1 MIQQRLQ
8 GLQGLQGIN
17 RQARSFNELSLKEK
31 QDFINNHLDKLGKYY
46 SNENVINNFYD
57 NTRFINAF
65 GRQKFFE
72 LGDSPLAQKFRN
84 NLLKQYYQDR
94 RNKIINDTFESTF
107 GNDQNIN
114 DLRSGLDEQGKLDLL
129 KNTNYLTDNQVIQRF
144 NDNLKASKKL
154 TTDMANGQYV
164 GNPFSTAGTL
174 KNSYDTGEKVDP
186 YFNRDKDLKNNQYIL
201 DNIYSKV
208 QKRREDSV
216 AGLTDTIYKGML
228 NANDK
233 GAKSLAQ
240 SYKDFDTL
248 ATKLSPHY
256 AQFKDSR
263 WLKGYSNTDK
273 LKDYS
278 KFLAL
283 EQQYGKGLATQYLD
297 HTIQDR
303 VAEAQDG
310 KVTWNT
316 LKRVATTAYSDF
328 GSQIA
333 MFRNA
338 DKFFDPVTMGVINQG
353 LDPNKPIYATD
364 KYGNLINKYGDPIDT
379 KHILSKNIF
388 GQILRPS
395 NANNNPT
402 NNGQINNEYIGKAL
416 TDLSKSDKDKPVVIG
431 YHKNTNKWT
440 NPAYWNDLYMYNTVD
455 PEEIELIKQRAGVSK
470 NLNVHPYGY
479 NPNEHMA
486 SWDTVYEGIA
496 QSGHLFEGIA
506 ETALLGGFTK
516 GLGIMGRAVGTG
528 VTTAARA
535 ANASA
540 KTLEMMSKIGRGI
553 SKTSGAAN
561 DVLMNMVASMNGPQG
576 EAMGT
581 FNEQL
586 EKNEEAIRDQIKK
599 ELHDF
604 SKTINYDAPHAKQQ
618 IAQYY
623 NQLKLQDLRRLKQG
637 AVEGIK
643 QLPMSDATLMQQAKQ
658 LYTDNL
664 LSDQEK
670 YLNQKHQ
677 KDFQEAATN
686 AAKTYTTNWVADFI
700 KENFITGG
708 IQNYKIA
715 KGALTGAFDNTIAK
729 NIVADAATGGV
740 KRAVGKA
747 GKALAKSRWQNI
759 VKQAGKQVAGGF
771 ADEFLDGLNA
781 NMSEGIGDKSF
792 KDYLNKNYD
801 TDAYNA
807 TTHGFFANMVAG
819 VNGFTQGLTD
829 KENWYE
835 GIIGG
840 ISPFVSGAIGGGI
853 ITHPMKTTRALLKG
867 IDENG
872 NKLNYAE
879 RAAQVFTNPILDEY
893 ANAKSEDRAIDKQIN
908 DINELIKNN
917 KTTLNDAAKAMKALN
932 NYSSPLQ
939 VNRYRGEDGVGSTIL
954 DSEDNKLYNVFT
966 LMDLLHTLHSV
977 EGGSKSQLYQDIMDN
992 MKNLAKGKLSEEEMN
1007 DEIDKFLADEDNKS
1021 VLDKDNNR
1029 EIAAERL
1036 QKNAKFFMDTYK
1048 KYDDISTTLARSSQL
1063 RNADPRLVSMLKY
1076 NLLAKDNYKERLN
1089 QIETELGVGHTDAE
1103 NKDYTANLK
1112 YLYGRKAARE
1122 NALKARERDLANIDA
1137 IQKANIEANNKALID
1152 RDNIQKEIAE
1162 AKDDDTRKAA
1172 QDKLDE
1178 LNNLKESRKFRNKSL
1193 DTQKS
1198 ILQEEK
1204 AELEQL
1210 IKDNP
1215 DTILSVDDIL
1225 SMNAA
1230 DRAAVF
1236 DEKNADNYTKAQ
1248 LKVINKAK
1256 EKLKAKDPDALEKI
1270 HDAGILHDRIASS
1283 NTVYN
1288 KLLDNADLATTWLD
1302 AQEAV
1307 RDRRAAEENLERAL
1321 KSSYKELNDA
1331 YDNDDP
1337 EVLKREVLGHESPVL
1352 DAYMQDNPD
1361 KADKIKPYYDMRKFF
1376 DEAAAIVLSS
1386 DEDKVTKNV
1395 RLDNVAAMFHN
1406 ANNVADVMKNIEGVI
1421 DDPSIDPSNKKF
1433 FDDLL
1438 NNMQKLNYQR
1448 DKTTLEKR
1456 KDRLKREAEDK
1467 AKKEAEEARKQAEAK
1482 AAADAAAKAKAEAEA
1497 KAKTD
1502 AEAKA
1507 KAEAEAKRA
1516 AEEAASTTQEG
1527 LSKED
1532 EKRAAEET
1540 SSYQGETPD
1549 NLVRPEDAIPAGT
1562 EVDEKKE
1569 RSNISN
1575 AEQVGNT
1582 MPIKTSWTASLMN
1595 DDAEEGSASAGEMWH
1610 RTENGPRKETVSA
1623 NLKVSNDGKRTI
1635 TFTNGNQNEEVVVSP
1650 DDYEAD
1656 ASAQQKPTEPSNNN
1670 QGQQGEQQQ
1679 GTKTVNDIKGF
1690 KTDGSGHFTLDSSVT
1705 IDDLKNL
1712 KDFDKYFEI
1721 TSSEASLQESTGFD
1735 LISDGDFGR
1744 TDKNGNRPVRRKAK
1758 IQLRGKE
1765 TGNSAQQSST
1775 EPSNREQD
1783 KKAANNEEKKE
1794 KTIENRPFHA
1804 KSLEKEGDDWYF
1816 VGNFEGE
1823 NKETRVKASKDFD
1836 LDNAINEQKAQRE
1849 RLYHKQGNTME
1860 VKLEEDSDGNVSA
1873 SLPTLEEQK
1882 NNMPE
1887 NMKGTIIE
1895 EDSMTSDV
1903 NENVQGEAQQEDS
1916 ATYNQ
1921 GYAMAVWNRDTLQG
1935 EERALVRDKDTKSPY
1950 SRDKLYAWC
1959 DSRGICIQDIID
1971 HELAN
1976 ILEVNP
1982 HAKVKFM
1989 ATNSKDFPA
1998 TREHKDYEVGN
2009 NLFMVLDYDDSI
2021 NRGITQIHDNDKY
2034 GGVIEADGKKY
2045 LIIGVFA
2052 YKNGNTAQQALY
2064 NNLWGAVT
2072 NSEAGT
2078 VTKKRKQKAFGTD
2091 DPRAKNGDGMI
2102 RMERDAYFPHHTK
2115 EVFYV
2120 SPNFSTEI
2128 VPYTLIP
2135 GWNVH
2140 RMENDTEAQHR
2151 PVIELMND
2159 DKRNP
2164 YHITLDN
2171 ASWAIQ
2177 EEKQF
2182 LIVNPKEVKQE
2193 EMSIMAPTDKEKNMG
2208 ATFILF
2214 PAANGK
2220 MFCGHIDACM
2230 YKDMKEGSL
2239 KERADKL
2246 LNDLTSSDYD
2256 TRVKALKGLYHIFY
2270 LDNDKNKFAKKIL
2283 INRRGQITFK
2293 DEYDRNV
2300 YTATLGA
2307 SFNRE
2312 EFMQKFIEFSLR
2324 VNITPWVLADKN
2336 AIKEYSEA
2344 GALNT
2349 DLAQLALAGS
2359 SYSVYSVNVD
2369 GTINKPS
2376 EVANPV
2382 TQSRDTDYYDDRTN
2396 VTYYTDGKVAYY
2408 NYNKTS
2414 GKYYLNGNKVTDT
2427 DLIKQLDYNRHAMNG
2442 NITYET
2448 DEKGYKYYIIRD
2460 TDNPLVIKINN
2471 NNYHVTE
2478 LSSEESKA
2486 FIDKVNKEKETKER
2500 EMAAK
2505 QALAEMENLE
2515 DVNLETGSTPI
2526 TDNTIPTNGG
2536 LIYDPTTGGL
2546 IDTTEQEKL
2555 KKQEEEEKKREEELK
2570 KKDEAKKNPP
2580 KDSVTQS
2587 TTQTFEEL
2595 NKQKAYKERIKAV
2608 IAKKAEERGWGKVP
2622 KNPKKL
2628 AEYLQKNLKGTGIE
2642 LTSIGTSKEDIETW
2656 IDTLENCK

>member
-1 MIQQRLQ
+1 M
-8 GLQGLQGIN
+8 
-17 RQARSFNELSLKEK
+17 
-31 QDFINNHLDKLGKYY
+31 
-46 SNENVINNFYD
+46 
-57 NTRFINAF
+57 
-65 GRQKFFE
+65 
-72 LGDSPLAQKFRN
+72 
-84 NLLKQYYQDR
+84 
-94 RNKIINDTFESTF
+94 
-107 GNDQNIN
+107 
-114 DLRSGLDEQGKLDLL
+114 
-129 KNTNYLTDNQVIQRF
+129 QRF

-164 GNPFSTAGTL
+164 GNPFSTSGTL
-174 KNSYDTGEKVDP
+174 KNAYDTGEKVDP

-338 DKFFDPVTMGVINQG
+338 DKFFDPVAMGVINQG

-388 GQILRPS
+388 GQILHPS
-395 NANNNPT
+395 DANSNPT
-402 NNGQINNEYIGKAL
+402 NNGQINNGYIGKAL
-416 TDLSKSDKDKPVVIG
+416 TNLSKSDKDKPVVIG

-440 NPAYWNDLYMYNTVD
+440 NPAYWNDMYMYNTVD

-540 KTLEMMSKIGRGI
+540 KTLEMMSKMGRGI

-586 EKNEEAIRDQIKK
+586 EKNEEAVKDQIKK
-599 ELHDF
+599 ELHDY
-604 SKTINYDAPHAKQQ
+604 SKTINYDVPHAKQQ

-715 KGALTGAFDNTIAK
+715 KGALTGAFDNTIER
-729 NIVADAATGGV
+729 NIVADAVTGGV

-807 TTHGFFANMVAG
+807 TTHGFFANMAAG

-829 KENWYE
+829 RENWYE

-853 ITHPMKTTRALLKG
+853 ITHPINTTRALLKG
-867 IDENG
+867 IDKNG
-872 NKLNYAE
+872 NKLNYTE

-977 EGGSKSQLYQDIMDN
+977 EGGSKSQLYQDVMDN
-992 MKNLAKGKLSEEEMN
+992 MKNLADGKLSEEEMN

-1021 VLDKDNNR
+1021 VLDKGNNR

-1076 NLLAKDNYKERLN
+1076 NLLAKDNYNERLN

-1112 YLYGRKAARE
+1112 YLYGGKAARE
-1122 NALKARERDLANIDA
+1122 NALKARERDLANIEA
-1137 IQKANIEANNKALID
+1137 AQKANIEANNKALTE
-1152 RDNIQKEIAE
+1152 RENIQKEIAE

-1178 LNNLKESRKFRNKSL
+1178 LNNLTESRKFRNKSL

-1270 HDAGILHDRIASS
+1270 HDAGILHDRIAGS

-1376 DEAAAIVLSS
+1376 DDAAAIVLSS

-1406 ANNVADVMKNIEGVI
+1406 ANSVADVMKNIEGLI
-1421 DDPSIDPSNKKF
+1421 DDPSIDPTNKKF

-1438 NNMQKLNYQR
+1438 DDMQKLNYQR

-1456 KDRLKREAEDK
+1456 KDQLKREAEDK
-1467 AKKEAEEARKQAEAK
+1467 AKREAEEARKK
-1482 AAADAAAKAKAEAEA
+1482 AAAEVEAKRLAEEKAAKEAQAKAEAEA
-1497 KAKTD
+1497 KAKAEEE

-1507 KAEAEAKRA
+1507 AADKAEQDKMAEQ
-1516 AEEAASTTQEG
+1516 AASAT
-1527 LSKED
+1527 
-1532 EKRAAEET
+1532 
-1540 SSYQGETPD
+1540 QGEVPD
-1549 NLVRPEDAIPAGT
+1549 NLVRPEDAVPAGT
-1562 EVDEKKE
+1562 EVNKE
-1569 RSNISN
+1569 GADKQYANMQN
-1575 AEQVGNT
+1575 AVEDGS
-1582 MPIKTSWTASLMN
+1582 MPIETSWTSGLMDEN
-1595 DDAEEGSASAGEMWH
+1595 AEEGSASAGDMWH
-1610 RTENGPRKETVSA
+1610 RTENGPRKEAVTA
-1623 NLKVSNDGKRTI
+1623 HLKIEDNDKRSI
-1635 TFTNGNQNEEVVVSP
+1635 TFTNGNQNEEVVVNP
-1650 DDYEAD
+1650 EDYA
-1656 ASAQQKPTEPSNNN
+1656 TELNNNN
-1670 QGQQGEQQQ
+1670 QEQQSGQQQ
-1679 GTKTVNDIKGF
+1679 GTKTINDIKGF

-1705 IDDLKNL
+1705 IDDLKSL
-1712 KDFDKYFEI
+1712 KDFDKYFEVV
-1721 TSSEASLQESTGFD
+1721 SSEAPLQQSTSFD
-1735 LISDGDFGR
+1735 LVSDGDFGR
-1744 TDKNGNRPVRRKAK
+1744 TDKNGNRPIRRKAK

-1765 TGNSAQQSST
+1765 DSTNQSSKEQIVNEQQHT
-1775 EPSNREQD
+1775 ELANKENSNRQQFVYED
-1783 KKAANNEEKKE
+1783 KVKKE
-1794 KTIENRPFHA
+1794 PFHA

-1823 NKETRVKASKDFD
+1823 NKETRVKAKKDFD
-1836 LDNAINEQKAQRE
+1836 LDRAIGQQKTQRE
-1849 RLYHKQGNTME
+1849 RLYAKQGNTME
-1860 VKLEEDSDGNVSA
+1860 VQIVEDADGNVHGVNATLEDQKESLKEDMSGTIKEEKDMPTDTSLNTNGEAAEEDSPTEVS
-1873 SLPTLEEQK
+1873 
-1882 NNMPE
+1882 
-1887 NMKGTIIE
+1887 
-1895 EDSMTSDV
+1895 
-1903 NENVQGEAQQEDS
+1903 
-1916 ATYNQ
+1916 
-1921 GYAMAVWNRDTLQG
+1921 GYAGGIWNRDALQG
-1935 EERALVRDKDTKSPY
+1935 NERALIRDKDTEAPY
-1950 SRDKLYAWC
+1950 SRDKLNAWC
-1959 DSRGICIQDIID
+1959 DTEHINIRNIID
-1971 HELAN
+1971 HELAM
-1976 ILEVNP
+1976 ILKANP
-1982 HAKVKFM
+1982 NAKVKFM
-1989 ATNSKDFPA
+1989 ATRANTA
-1998 TREHKDYEVGN
+1998 TQLKGHIDTN
-2009 NLFMVLDYDDSI
+2009 NDTTVSNHLFLVLDYDESI
-2021 NRGITQIHDNDKY
+2021 NKGITHIHNNEKN
-2034 GGVIEADGKKY
+2034 GGVITAQDGKKY
-2045 LIIGVFA
+2045 LIIGIMS
-2052 YKNGNTAQQALY
+2052 YKRNNTAQQAMY
-2064 NNLWGAVT
+2064 NNLFGTAN
-2072 NSEAGT
+2072 NSKTRE
-2078 VTKKRKQKAFGTD
+2078 RKQKAFGVS
-2091 DPRAKNGDGMI
+2091 DPRSQKGYGVIQD
-2102 RMERDAYFPHHTK
+2102 EREAYFSQGHFDQR
-2115 EVFYV
+2115 FYV
-2120 SPNFSTEI
+2120 SPNYSTEI
-2128 VPYTLIP
+2128 VPYSLIP

-2140 RMENDTEAQHR
+2140 RIEGEAEGKHG
-2151 PVIELMND
+2151 PVLELMQ
-2159 DKRNP
+2159 DKDRNP
-2164 YHITLDN
+2164 FGLTIDN

-2177 EEKQF
+2177 MANEF
-2182 LIVNPKEVKQE
+2182 LIVSPKNVQQE
-2193 EMSIMAPTDKEKNMG
+2193 DMSVMAPTNSEANRG
-2208 ATFILF
+2208 NAFILF
-2214 PAANGK
+2214 PGANGR
-2220 MFCGHIDACM
+2220 MFCGEITPCM
-2230 YKDMKEGSL
+2230 YGDMREGSL
-2239 KERADKL
+2239 KEKADQYL
-2246 LNDLTSSDYD
+2246 YQLASSDHNA
-2256 TRVKALKGLYHIFY
+2256 RVEAIKGLYKIFY
-2270 LDNDKNKFAKKIL
+2270 FGNNKDNKMCKAILTNRNGQISL
-2283 INRRGQITFK
+2283 INEDGTTHYSTTIGSNFNMEALIDAFK
-2293 DEYDRNV
+2293 
-2300 YTATLGA
+2300 
-2307 SFNRE
+2307 SF
-2312 EFMQKFIEFSLR
+2312 KPR
-2324 VNITPWVLADKN
+2324 VNITAWVLQDKDKL
-2336 AIKEYSEA
+2336 KEC
-2344 GALNT
+2344 LF
-2349 DLAQLALAGS
+2349 L
-2359 SYSVYSVNVD
+2359 
-2369 GTINKPS
+2369 
-2376 EVANPV
+2376 
-2382 TQSRDTDYYDDRTN
+2382 
-2396 VTYYTDGKVAYY
+2396 
-2408 NYNKTS
+2408 
-2414 GKYYLNGNKVTDT
+2414 NKVDT
-2427 DLIKQLDYNRHAMNG
+2427 
-2442 NITYET
+2442 
-2448 DEKGYKYYIIRD
+2448 
-2460 TDNPLVIKINN
+2460 
-2471 NNYHVTE
+2471 
-2478 LSSEESKA
+2478 
-2486 FIDKVNKEKETKER
+2486 
-2500 EMAAK
+2500 
-2505 QALAEMENLE
+2505 
-2515 DVNLETGSTPI
+2515 
-2526 TDNTIPTNGG
+2526 
-2536 LIYDPTTGGL
+2536 
-2546 IDTTEQEKL
+2546 
-2555 KKQEEEEKKREEELK
+2555 
-2570 KKDEAKKNPP
+2570 
-2580 KDSVTQS
+2580 
-2587 TTQTFEEL
+2587 
-2595 NKQKAYKERIKAV
+2595 
-2608 IAKKAEERGWGKVP
+2608 
-2622 KNPKKL
+2622 
-2628 AEYLQKNLKGTGIE
+2628 
-2642 LTSIGTSKEDIETW
+2642 
-2656 IDTLENCK
+2656 